1 MKLNETM
8 ETAIAFVEVASEQI
22 VTSLAKAKNSACKTI
37 DFEIA
42 IKKLNSLKKTEIYN
56 LGEYTFANQVINQ
69 DLINQIKEIDK
80 KIETIKKTIQH
91 YNHKHPSTKNIS
103 LDLVFVK
110 GSTIIQHCSN
120 ITNN

>member
-80 KIETIKKTIQH
+80 KIETIKKEREEFIQKE
-91 YNHKHPSTKNIS
+91 NSGK
-103 LDLVFVK
+103 
-110 GSTIIQHCSN
+110 
-120 ITNN
+120 